1 MVYLSL
7 GREVVGK
14 RPYLVSHASVGF
26 VSTNRYPLQEPQ
38 GDGNDSIVYESITC

>member
-1 MVYLSL
+1 MLYWSL
-7 GREVVGK
+7 GREVDAK

-38 GDGNDSIVYESITC
+38 GDGNDSIVYDCITC